1 MEITIKASP
10 KEIAELLVE
19 VEAQLRKTNQ
29 PLQTLSGGVVA
40 LDSSVA
46 QQLIKDSA
54 ARYAELNE
62 LMNRQGEF
70 RRE

>member
-10 KEIAELLVE
+10 KEIAELLLPL
-19 VEAQLRKTNQ
+19 EAQLGKTNQ
-29 PLQTLSGGVVA
+29 SLQNLSGGVVA

>member
-1 MEITIKASP
+1 MEITIKTTP

-19 VEAQLRKTNQ
+19 VEAQLGKANQ
-29 PLQTLSGGVVA
+29 PLQNLSSGVVA

>member
-19 VEAQLRKTNQ
+19 IEAQLKKTNHPPQ
-29 PLQTLSGGVVA
+29 NLSGGVVA
-40 LDSSVA
+40 LDSSVV